1 MEKSD
6 FVGYKDQQ
14 SILMVLDLI
23 DQLERKAVSLSSYVV
38 EENIP

>member
-14 SILMVLDLI
+14 SILMVMDLI

-38 EENIP
+38 EVNIP